1 MKSAL
6 TGLIVILFIIPNVN
20 INTLRS
26 EQKQIVLLLVINN
39 FQLLIL

>member
-6 TGLIVILFIIPNVN
+6 TGLMVILFIIPNVN

-26 EQKQIVLLLVINN
+26 EQNR
-39 FQLLIL
+39 